1 MKITFL
7 AAILAAISLVDA
19 FVSVVPSRQSVASL
33 KAFAAPVDDPE
44 LTAAIAEVRAAA
56 SAFNDGTEHFANFW
70 IDRVLAGEQEGVAS
84 GLLEECLLDDG
95 VEKCQT
101 FEQALQKLNSLLGV
115 GAGEQY

>member
-7 AAILAAISLVDA
+7 AAIVAAVSSVDA
-19 FVSVVPSRQSVASL
+19 FVSVVPSRQAVASL

-44 LTAAIAEVRAAA
+44 LAAAIAEVRAAA
-56 SAFNDGTEHFANFW
+56 SAFSDGTEHFANLW

-95 VEKCQT
+95 EKCQT
-101 FEQALQKLNSLLGV
+101 FEQALRKLDSLLGV